1 MSFRSGTRPSTCVC
15 LSIKGYT
22 PPYYPVVFN
31 YVLPSVQGYTTEQT
45 HDGWTVTFQTSLLC
59 QYLHLL
65 FGDLLPL
72 RRRNSDY
79 FVALLQQCAVY
90 RQYYLDLIFFREK
103 ASFTAS
109 RICRRTGRTSVL
121 PVRRHF
127 AASCNVFFK
136 PRAEPNLFGLCRG
149 EEKVR
154 DSELMPFDE
163 KIWQRFLA
171 GFSGKIPFY
180 CRALSLGNGLYVKYS
195 PSPHSVVAWYNTAFD
210 EKLFQ

>member
-1 MSFRSGTRPSTCVC
+1 MRVS
-15 LSIKGYT
+15 
-22 PPYYPVVFN
+22 
-31 YVLPSVQGYTTEQT
+31 
-45 HDGWTVTFQTSLLC
+45 
-59 QYLHLL
+59 
-65 FGDLLPL
+65 
-72 RRRNSDY
+72 
-79 FVALLQQCAVY
+79 
-90 RQYYLDLIFFREK
+90 REK
-103 ASFTAS
+103 SSFTAFHL
-109 RICRRTGRTSVL
+109 CRRTGRTSVL

-136 PRAEPNLFGLCRG
+136 PRAEQNLFGLCRG

-210 EKLFQ
+210 EKLFFSEKAPFSAPRSNPPMGRTSVLPIGGFFACGFISCTFSRRSKANINFALLVRLNEKVV